1 MLILLESS
9 VGPCYAGRSRSQ
21 VRYSERVPAPRVD
34 DDATR
39 SLQELDLIRRRVIAV
54 IGHELRT
61 PVTTLRGLA
70 AQLEAAGED
79 EIRTVLA
86 PGLERNT
93 ARLEALL
100 DDLLV
105 ASDITTALPVTDAG
119 AVAVGPAAHA
129 AMGLLGATDALDL
142 EGRPDL
148 TVAARDGVVER
159 IFRHLFDNALKYGRP
174 TVTVYVHP
182 ADDAGMVEIDVHS
195 PGEPVAEH
203 DLELAFE
210 LFYRGERAVTSA
222 PGLGIGLPAARAL
235 ARQDGGDLRLA
246 PRARGG
252 VVMHLTLP
260 AA

>member
-1 MLILLESS
+1 MT
-9 VGPCYAGRSRSQ
+9 
-21 VRYSERVPAPRVD
+21 APRVD
-34 DDATR
+34 DGATR
-39 SLQELDLIRRRVIAV
+39 ALEDLDLIRRRVIAV

-70 AQLEAAGED
+70 AQLETATEE
-79 EIRTVLA
+79 EIRSVLA
-86 PGLERNT
+86 PGLERST
-93 ARLEALL
+93 ARLESLL

-105 ASDITTALPVTDAG
+105 ASEITTALPVGDPRP
-119 AVAVGPAAHA
+119 VAVGPAARA
-129 AMGLLGATDALDL
+129 ALDALGAADALDL
-142 EGRPDL
+142 EGQADL
-148 TVAARDGVVER
+148 EVSAREGVLER
-159 IFRHLFDNALKYGRP
+159 VFGHLFDNALKYGRP
-174 TVTVYVHP
+174 PVTVYVHP
-182 ADDAGMVEIDVHS
+182 AGGTLVEIDVHS
-195 PGEPVAEH
+195 PGEAVAEG

-222 PGLGIGLPAARAL
+222 AGLGIGLPAARAL